1 MKKAGHL
8 LLRIALVMGLLL
20 CTACGDRREAQEVT
34 SYKIYYVNN
43 DETKIVDR
51 EYMSETSDGALL
63 LAEFLEQLAHIS
75 EKMEYETLLEKEI
88 SVVGHTLDN
97 GLLTLDFDESY
108 HNLRGTREILARASI
123 VRTLT
128 QIPGVERITFTVNGE
143 QLMDAAGAAVGVMAA
158 DTFIENA
165 GNEINA
171 YEKVDLRLY
180 FANEAGDSLVEE
192 NRRNVVYN
200 SNISLEKLVM
210 EKLVAGPESRNVVYN
225 SNISLEKLVVE
236 KLVEGPMAEGAYPT
250 INPTTKIVSVTVK
263 DGTCY
268 VNLNN
273 DFLNQPYNVASD
285 VTIYSI
291 TNSLAELSNVNRVQI
306 SINGETNIS
315 YRENMSLNNVFERN
329 LDILE

>member
-192 NRRNVVYN
+192 IR
-200 SNISLEKLVM
+200 
-210 EKLVAGPESRNVVYN
+210 RNVVYN

-250 INPTTKIVSVTVK
+250 INPST
-263 DGTCY
+263 
-268 VNLNN
+268 
-273 DFLNQPYNVASD
+273 
-285 VTIYSI
+285 
-291 TNSLAELSNVNRVQI
+291 
-306 SINGETNIS
+306 
-315 YRENMSLNNVFERN
+315 
-329 LDILE
+329 

>member
-8 LLRIALVMGLLL
+8 FFVAVLVMGLLL
-20 CTACGDRREAQEVT
+20 CTACADRREVQNGA

-43 DETKIVDR
+43 DETKIVER
-51 EYMSETSDGALL
+51 EYVSETTDGALL
-63 LAEFLEQLAHIS
+63 LEELLEQLTHIS
-75 EKMEYETLLEKEI
+75 EKMEYETLLGKEI
-88 SVVGHTLDN
+88 SVEGHTLEN
-97 GLLTLDFDESY
+97 GLLTLDFDGNY
-108 HNLRGTREILARASI
+108 KNLRGTREILARASI

-128 QIPGVERITFTVNGE
+128 QLPGVERMAFTVMGE
-143 QLMDAAGAAVGVMAA
+143 QLTDAAGAVVGVMAA

-180 FANEAGDSLVEE
+180 FANGTGECLVEE
-192 NRRNVVYN
+192 IR
-200 SNISLEKLVM
+200 
-210 EKLVAGPESRNVVYN
+210 RNVVYN

-236 KLVEGPMAEGAYPT
+236 KLVEGPMTEGAYPT

-268 VNLNN
+268 VNLNS

-315 YRENMSLNNVFERN
+315 YRENMSLNKVYERN
-329 LDILE
+329 LDILD

>member
-1 MKKAGHL
+1 MKKAGHFAVCAVL
-8 LLRIALVMGLLL
+8 IMGLLL
-20 CTACGDRREAQEVT
+20 CTACAGRHEKQAGT
-34 SYKIYYVNN
+34 TYKIYYVNN
-43 DETKIVDR
+43 EETRIVEREYVSETLDR
-51 EYMSETSDGALL
+51 EALMEEL
-63 LAEFLEQLAHIS
+63 LEQLSHIS
-75 EKMEYETLLEKEI
+75 EKMDYQALLSREI
-88 SVVGHTLDN
+88 SVVGHTLEN

-108 HNLRGTREILARASI
+108 KDLRGTREILARASI

-128 QIPGVERITFTVNGE
+128 QLPGVERMAFTVKGE
-143 QLMDAAGAAVGVMAA
+143 QLTDAVGTAVGVMAA

-171 YEKVDLRLY
+171 YEKVDLKLY
-180 FANEAGDSLVEE
+180 FANETGECLVEE
-192 NRRNVVYN
+192 NR
-200 SNISLEKLVM
+200 
-210 EKLVAGPESRNVVYN
+210 RNVVYN

-236 KLVEGPMAEGAYPT
+236 KLVEGPMTEGAYPT
-250 INPTTKIVSVTVK
+250 INPATKIVSVTVK

-306 SINGETNIS
+306 AVNGETNIS

-329 LDILE
+329 LDILER

>member
-1 MKKAGHL
+1 MEKRMKRAGHFFTAA
-8 LLRIALVMGLLL
+8 ALIMGMLF
-20 CTACGDRREAQEVT
+20 CTACGNRQQAQEGV

-43 DETKIVDR
+43 EETKIVER
-51 EYMSETSDGALL
+51 EYVSATTDGGLL
-63 LAEFLEQLAHIS
+63 LEELLGQLAHIS

-88 SVVGHTLDN
+88 SVEGHTLDN

-108 HNLRGTREILARASI
+108 KNLRGTREILARASI

-128 QIPGVERITFTVNGE
+128 QIPGVERMAFTVMGE
-143 QLMDAAGAAVGVMAA
+143 QLTDAVGAAVGVMAA

-171 YEKVDLRLY
+171 YEKVDLKLY
-180 FANEAGDSLVEE
+180 FANESGDSLVEE

-200 SNISLEKLVM
+200 I
-210 EKLVAGPESRNVVYN
+210 
-225 SNISLEKLVVE
+225 NISLEKLVVE
-236 KLVEGPMAEGAYPT
+236 KLVEGPMTEGAYPT

-306 SINGETNIS
+306 AVNGESNIS

-329 LDILE
+329 LDILD

>member
-1 MKKAGHL
+1 MEKNLKGGYYFTCYVA
-8 LLRIALVMGLLL
+8 IALALFLS
-20 CTACGDRREAQEVT
+20 TACGHRAGGQDGVV
-34 SYKIYYVNN
+34 YKIYYVNN

-192 NRRNVVYN
+192 IR
-200 SNISLEKLVM
+200 
-210 EKLVAGPESRNVVYN
+210 RNVVYN

>member
-88 SVVGHTLDN
+88 SVVGHTLYN

-128 QIPGVERITFTVNGE
+128 HIPGVERITFTVNGE

-192 NRRNVVYN
+192 IR
-200 SNISLEKLVM
+200 
-210 EKLVAGPESRNVVYN
+210 RNVVYN

>member
-1 MKKAGHL
+1 MKKDGIKKAGRL
-8 LLRIALVMGLLL
+8 LPVAVLVMGLVL
-20 CTACGDRREAQEVT
+20 CTACGDRRQAQEGA

-43 DETKIVDR
+43 EETKIVER
-51 EYMSETSDGALL
+51 EYVSGTSDGALL
-63 LAEFLEQLAHIS
+63 FEELLEQLSSIP
-75 EKMEYETLLEKEI
+75 EKMEYETPLAEEI
-88 SVVGHTLDN
+88 SVLGHTLDN

-108 HNLRGTREILARASI
+108 KSLRGTREILVRASI
-123 VRTLT
+123 VRTFT
-128 QIPGVERITFTVNGE
+128 QLPGVERIAFTVKGE
-143 QLMDAAGAAVGVMAA
+143 QLTDAEGAAVGVMAA

-200 SNISLEKLVM
+200 SNISLEKLV
-210 EKLVAGPESRNVVYN
+210 
-225 SNISLEKLVVE
+225 VE

-250 INPTTKIVSVTVK
+250 VNPTTKIVSVTVK

-268 VNLNN
+268 VNLSS

-291 TNSLAELSNVNRVQI
+291 TNSLVELSNVNRVQI
-306 SINGETNIS
+306 SVNGETNIS

-329 LDILE
+329 LDILD

>member
-192 NRRNVVYN
+192 IR
-200 SNISLEKLVM
+200 
-210 EKLVAGPESRNVVYN
+210 RNVVYN

-250 INPTTKIVSVTVK
+250 INPTTKIVSVIVK

-315 YRENMSLNNVFERN
+315 YRENMSLNTVFERN

>member
-8 LLRIALVMGLLL
+8 FFAAILVMGLLL
-20 CTACGDRREAQEVT
+20 CTACGDRREAQDGA

-43 DETKIVDR
+43 EETKIVER
-51 EYMSETSDGALL
+51 EYVSGTTDSELL
-63 LAEFLEQLAHIS
+63 FAEFLEQLAHIS
-75 EKMEYETLLEKEI
+75 EKMDYETLLDKEI

-97 GLLTLDFDESY
+97 GLLTLDFDGSY
-108 HNLRGTREILARASI
+108 HNLRGTREILVRASI
-123 VRTLT
+123 VRTMT
-128 QIPGVERITFTVNGE
+128 QLPGVERIAFTVMGE
-143 QLMDAAGAAVGVMAA
+143 QLMDASGAAVGVMAA

-171 YEKVDLRLY
+171 YEKVDLKLY
-180 FANEAGDSLVEE
+180 FANETGDSLVEE

-200 SNISLEKLVM
+200 SNISLEKLV
-210 EKLVAGPESRNVVYN
+210 
-225 SNISLEKLVVE
+225 VE
-236 KLVEGPMAEGAYPT
+236 KLVQGPMTQGAYPT

-268 VNLNN
+268 VNLSNE
-273 DFLNQPYNVASD
+273 FLSQPYNVASD

-291 TNSLAELSNVNRVQI
+291 TNSLVELSNVNRVQI
-306 SINGETNIS
+306 SVNGETNIS

-329 LDILE
+329 LDILVPGTVQ

>member
-1 MKKAGHL
+1 MDNRIKRAGHFL
-8 LLRIALVMGLLL
+8 PVAALVMGLLL
-20 CTACGDRREAQEVT
+20 CTACGNRQQTQEGV

-43 DETKIVDR
+43 EETKIVER
-51 EYMSETSDGALL
+51 EYVSVTTDGELL
-63 LAEFLEQLAHIS
+63 LEELLEQLAHIS
-75 EKMEYETLLEKEI
+75 EKMEYETLLGKEI
-88 SVVGHTLDN
+88 SVEGYTLEN

-108 HNLRGTREILARASI
+108 KNLRGTREILVRASI

-128 QIPGVERITFTVNGE
+128 QIPGVERMAFTVMGE
-143 QLMDAAGAAVGVMAA
+143 QLTDAVGTVVGVMAA

-171 YEKVDLRLY
+171 YEKVDLKLY
-180 FANEAGDSLVEE
+180 FANETGECLVEE

-200 SNISLEKLVM
+200 SNISLEKLV
-210 EKLVAGPESRNVVYN
+210 
-225 SNISLEKLVVE
+225 VE
-236 KLVEGPMAEGAYPT
+236 KVVEGPMTEGAYPT
-250 INPTTKIVSVTVK
+250 VNPTTKIVSVTVK

-291 TNSLAELSNVNRVQI
+291 TNSLVELSNVNRVQI
-306 SINGETNIS
+306 AVNGETNIS

-329 LDILE
+329 LDILER

>member
-8 LLRIALVMGLLL
+8 LWAAVLMAGLLL
-20 CTACGDRREAQEVT
+20 LTACGNRQQEQEGT
-34 SYKIYYVNN
+34 AYKIYYVNN
-43 DETKIVDR
+43 EETKIVER
-51 EYMSETSDGALL
+51 EYVSGTTDGRLL
-63 LAEFLEQLAHIS
+63 MEELLEQLTHIS
-75 EKMEYETLLEKEI
+75 EKMDYETLLGKEI
-88 SVVGHTLDN
+88 SVEGHTLDN
-97 GLLTLDFDESY
+97 GLLTLDFGESY
-108 HNLRGTREILARASI
+108 HNLKGTREILVRASI

-128 QIPGVERITFTVNGE
+128 QIPDVERMAFTVRGE
-143 QLMDAAGAAVGVMAA
+143 QLTDAAGAAVGVMAA

-171 YEKVDLRLY
+171 YEKVDLKLY
-180 FANEAGDSLVEE
+180 FANETGECLVEE

-200 SNISLEKLVM
+200 SNISLEKLV
-210 EKLVAGPESRNVVYN
+210 
-225 SNISLEKLVVE
+225 VE
-236 KLVEGPMAEGAYPT
+236 KVVEGPMTEGAYPT
-250 INPTTKIVSVTVK
+250 VNPTTKIVSVTVK

-291 TNSLAELSNVNRVQI
+291 TNSLVELSNVNRVQI
-306 SINGETNIS
+306 AVNGESNIS

-329 LDILE
+329 LDILER

>member
-192 NRRNVVYN
+192 IR
-200 SNISLEKLVM
+200 
-210 EKLVAGPESRNVVYN
+210 RNVVYN

-315 YRENMSLNNVFERN
+315 YRENMSLNNVLSLIHISEPTRRP
-329 LDILE
+329 

>member
-192 NRRNVVYN
+192 IR
-200 SNISLEKLVM
+200 
-210 EKLVAGPESRNVVYN
+210 RNVVYN

-329 LDILE
+329 LDILD

>member
-192 NRRNVVYN
+192 IR
-200 SNISLEKLVM
+200 
-210 EKLVAGPESRNVVYN
+210 RNVVYN

-315 YRENMSLNNVFERN
+315 YRERN

>member
-8 LLRIALVMGLLL
+8 FFAAVLIMGLLL
-20 CTACGDRREAQEVT
+20 CTACGDRREAQDGA

-43 DETKIVDR
+43 EETKIVER
-51 EYMSETSDGALL
+51 EYVSGTTDSALL
-63 LAEFLEQLAHIS
+63 FEEFLEQLAHIS
-75 EKMEYETLLEKEI
+75 EKMEYETLLDKEI
-88 SVVGHTLDN
+88 SVVGHTLEN
-97 GLLTLDFDESY
+97 GQLTLDFDESY
-108 HNLRGTREILARASI
+108 HNLRGTREILVRASI
-123 VRTLT
+123 VRTMT
-128 QIPGVERITFTVNGE
+128 QLPGVERITFTVMGE
-143 QLMDAAGAAVGVMAA
+143 QLMDASGAAVGVMAA

-171 YEKVDLRLY
+171 YEKVDLKLY
-180 FANEAGDSLVEE
+180 FANETGDSLVEE

-200 SNISLEKLVM
+200 SNISLEKLV
-210 EKLVAGPESRNVVYN
+210 
-225 SNISLEKLVVE
+225 VE
-236 KLVEGPMAEGAYPT
+236 KLVQGPMTQGAYPT

-273 DFLNQPYNVASD
+273 EFLSQPYNVASD

-291 TNSLAELSNVNRVQI
+291 TNSLVELSNVNRVQI
-306 SINGETNIS
+306 AVNGETNIS

-329 LDILE
+329 LDILVPGTVQ

>member
-192 NRRNVVYN
+192 IR
-200 SNISLEKLVM
+200 
-210 EKLVAGPESRNVVYN
+210 RNVVYN

>member
-1 MKKAGHL
+1 MKRAGHL
-8 LLRIALVMGLLL
+8 FFVAVLIMGLLL
-20 CTACGDRREAQEVT
+20 CTACADRRRAQEGT
-34 SYKIYYVNN
+34 TYKIYYVNN
-43 DETKIVDR
+43 DETKIVER
-51 EYMSETSDGALL
+51 EYVSETLDGELL
-63 LAEFLEQLAHIS
+63 FEELLEQLAHIS
-75 EKMEYETLLEKEI
+75 EKMEYETLLDKEI
-88 SVVGHTLDN
+88 SVAGHTLDN

-108 HNLRGTREILARASI
+108 HYLRGTREILVRASI

-143 QLMDAAGAAVGVMAA
+143 QLTDAAGAAVGVMAA

-200 SNISLEKLVM
+200 SNISLEKLV
-210 EKLVAGPESRNVVYN
+210 
-225 SNISLEKLVVE
+225 VE
-236 KLVEGPMAEGAYPT
+236 KLVEGPMSEGAYPT
-250 INPTTKIVSVTVK
+250 INPATKIVSVTVK

-268 VNLNN
+268 VNLSNE
-273 DFLNQPYNVASD
+273 FLSQPYNVASD

-291 TNSLAELSNVNRVQI
+291 TNSLVELSNVNRVQI
-306 SINGETNIS
+306 SVNGETNIS

-329 LDILE
+329 LDILD

>member
-34 SYKIYYVNN
+34 SYKVYYVNN

-192 NRRNVVYN
+192 IR
-200 SNISLEKLVM
+200 
-210 EKLVAGPESRNVVYN
+210 RNVVYN

>member
-8 LLRIALVMGLLL
+8 FFVAVLVMGLLL
-20 CTACGDRREAQEVT
+20 CTACADRREVQNGA

-43 DETKIVDR
+43 DETKIVER
-51 EYMSETSDGALL
+51 EYVSETTDRALL
-63 LAEFLEQLAHIS
+63 LEELLEQLTHIS
-75 EKMEYETLLEKEI
+75 EKMEYETLLGKEI
-88 SVVGHTLDN
+88 SVEGHTLEN
-97 GLLTLDFDESY
+97 GLLTLDFDGNY
-108 HNLRGTREILARASI
+108 KNLRGTREILARASI

-128 QIPGVERITFTVNGE
+128 QLPGVERMAFTVMGE
-143 QLMDAAGAAVGVMAA
+143 QLTDAAGAVVGVMAA

-180 FANEAGDSLVEE
+180 FANGTGECLVEE
-192 NRRNVVYN
+192 IR
-200 SNISLEKLVM
+200 
-210 EKLVAGPESRNVVYN
+210 RNVVYN

-236 KLVEGPMAEGAYPT
+236 KLVEGPMTEGAYPT

-268 VNLNN
+268 VNLNS

-315 YRENMSLNNVFERN
+315 YRENMSLNKVYERN
-329 LDILE
+329 LDILD